1 MSKTYR
7 PRIIDDLIVKKLEA
21 QGAVLVEGP
30 KACGKTTTAMQIAK
44 SLLRMD
50 NPEQLQQNL
59 SMAQLNPSRLL
70 SGDTPR
76 LIDEWQL
83 APKLW
88 DAMRYEIDRRSE
100 PGQFILTGSSVPPD
114 ASEILHSG
122 TGRFA
127 WLLMRTMS
135 LFESGESTGD
145 VCLKELFDG
154 NTLID
159 GESRLSIDDLA
170 FLACRGGWPQAVG
183 KSREA
188 SLSQAFDYID
198 GVIRSDVNRANGMRK
213 DPERVRKLLR
223 SLARNQ
229 GGQVADAVISS
240 DIGFNGKPADVDTV
254 KRYCNALSM
263 IFVTEDMSAWNP
275 NLRSKAAIRTTDT
288 RYFVDPSI
296 ATASLGLGPEDLL
309 NDLNTFGF
317 IVESLA
323 VRDLRVYAQSLDGT
337 VYHYRDNTGLECDA
351 VIHRRN
357 GSYGL
362 IEIKLGG
369 AKLIEEGALN
379 LLKLKRKIDTTKM
392 KDPSFLMVLTGTGQY
407 PYKRED
413 GVLVIP
419 IGCLKN

>member
-1 MSKTYR
+1 MDKRYR
-7 PRIIDDLIVKKLEA
+7 LRIVDELLAGKLEA
-21 QGAVLVEGP
+21 QGAVLIEGP

-44 SLLRMD
+44 SILRMD
-50 NPEQLQQNL
+50 NPEQMQQNL
-59 SMAQLNPSRLL
+59 RMAQLNPSRLL
-70 SGDTPR
+70 AGNTPR

-88 DAMRYEIDRRSE
+88 DAIRYEIDNRGES
-100 PGQFILTGSSVPPD
+100 GQFILTGSAVPPD
-114 ASEILHSG
+114 TKEIFHSG

-127 WLLMRTMS
+127 RLLMRPMS
-135 LFESGESTGD
+135 LYESGESTGD
-145 VCLKELFDG
+145 VCLKTLFAG
-154 NTLID
+154 NVQLD
-159 GESRLSIDDLA
+159 GESQLSIDDLA

-188 SLSQAFDYID
+188 SLSQAFDYVD
-198 GVIRSDVNRANGMRK
+198 GVIRSDINRADGIQK
-213 DPERVRKLLR
+213 DTERVRKILR

-229 GGQVADAVISS
+229 GGQVANAVIAS
-240 DIGFNGKPADVDTV
+240 DIALNGKPADGDTV
-254 KRYCNALSM
+254 KKYCDALAM

-275 NLRSKAAIRTTDT
+275 NLRSKAAIRTKDT

-296 ATASLGLGPEDLL
+296 AAASLGLGPEDLL

-317 IVESLA
+317 IFESLA
-323 VRDLRVYAQSLDGT
+323 IRDLRVYAQSLDGT

-369 AKLIEEGALN
+369 EKFVEEGALN
-379 LLKLKRKIDTTKM
+379 LLRLKRKIDTTKM
-392 KDPSFLMVLTGTGQY
+392 KEPAFLMVLTGTGQY